1 MPSKEV
7 DAVNPVATSW
17 FAKTRARLHRT
28 GRRMRQTARAGSA
41 AIEFALIA
49 PIFFVLLMGTI
60 EVGVMFFSQFVLQ
73 NATNDAARLIRTG
86 QFTGTLPNQVLTQA
100 EINAGMVA
108 GQAMTQAQ
116 FRTYICNEISPVLAC
131 NTNLQIDVEAF
142 TNFAAASYPA
152 ALTGTYTLNPALNN
166 FSPGA
171 VCSVVLL
178 RTFYTWSVITPLLTP
193 FLTNMAN
200 HQHLLASTAAFR
212 NEPYTTGVA
221 GC

>member
-1 MPSKEV
+1 
-7 DAVNPVATSW
+7 
-17 FAKTRARLHRT
+17 
-28 GRRMRQTARAGSA
+28 MRSAARAGSA
-41 AIEFALIA
+41 ALEFALVA
-49 PIFFVLLMGTI
+49 PVFFILLMGSI
-60 EVGVMFFSQFVLQ
+60 EVGVMFFGQMVLQ
-73 NATNDAARLIRTG
+73 NATNDAARLVRTG

-116 FRTYICNEISPVLAC
+116 FRTYICNEVSPVLAC
-131 NTNLQIDVEAF
+131 NGNLQIDVQAF
-142 TNFAAASYPA
+142 SNFSTAGYASP
-152 ALTGTYTLNPALNN
+152 LTASHTLDPNLNN
-166 FSPGA
+166 FAPGN

-200 HQHLLASTAAFR
+200 NQHLMSATAAFR
-212 NEPYTTGVA
+212 NEPYTTGVS

>member
-1 MPSKEV
+1 
-7 DAVNPVATSW
+7 
-17 FAKTRARLHRT
+17 
-28 GRRMRQTARAGSA
+28 MRQAARAGSA
-41 AIEFALIA
+41 ALEFALIA

-60 EVGVMFFSQFVLQ
+60 EVGIMFFGQFLLQ

-86 QFTGTLPNQVLTQA
+86 Q
-100 EINAGMVA
+100 VA
-108 GQAMTQAQ
+108 SSAMTAAQ
-116 FRTYICNEISPVLAC
+116 FRTSICNEISPVLAC
-131 NTNLQIDVEAF
+131 NGNLQIDVESFA
-142 TNFAAASYPA
+142 NFSAATYPNP
-152 ALTGTYTLNPALNN
+152 LTAGNTLNPALNN
-166 FSPGA
+166 FSPGG

-200 HQHLLASTAAFR
+200 NQHLLTSTAAFR